1 MPRILAMVAWL
12 CCALALPAG
21 PARAGEPALW
31 EVHGTRNSVYLFGSV
46 HLLKPGEFRFHEAL
60 ERAYADAEAIYL
72 EIDMDD
78 LDPLELASATAAR
91 AVDPEGRGLD
101 ELMGPDAAT
110 ARERAAAAGI
120 DLGLLGQMEPW
131 FAGLA
136 VVTIALA
143 REGYTAADGVE
154 QRVQERAV
162 TDGKEILGFETI
174 DDQLAALD
182 GLELPLQRELLLKS
196 LEDASQPAE
205 ALGKFLDAWREG
217 DDGAL
222 ARELADEFDA
232 APALYR
238 SLMIDRNRRWA
249 GQIEDLLDDGQDYL
263 VVVGTLHLVGPDG
276 LPAMLEA
283 RGYKPVRR

>member
-12 CCALALPAG
+12 CCALALPTV

-31 EVHGTRNSVYLFGSV
+31 EVQGKHNSVYLFGSV

-91 AVDPEGRGLD
+91 AVDPDGRGLD

-120 DLGLLGQMEPW
+120 DLALLGPMEPW

-154 QRVQERAV
+154 QRIQERAV
-162 TDGKEILGFETI
+162 ADGKEIHGFETI

-182 GLELPLQRELLLKS
+182 GLELPLQREFLLKS
-196 LEDASQPAE
+196 LEEAS
-205 ALGKFLDAWREG
+205 
-217 DDGAL
+217 
-222 ARELADEFDA
+222 
-232 APALYR
+232 
-238 SLMIDRNRRWA
+238 
-249 GQIEDLLDDGQDYL
+249 
-263 VVVGTLHLVGPDG
+263 
-276 LPAMLEA
+276 
-283 RGYKPVRR
+283 